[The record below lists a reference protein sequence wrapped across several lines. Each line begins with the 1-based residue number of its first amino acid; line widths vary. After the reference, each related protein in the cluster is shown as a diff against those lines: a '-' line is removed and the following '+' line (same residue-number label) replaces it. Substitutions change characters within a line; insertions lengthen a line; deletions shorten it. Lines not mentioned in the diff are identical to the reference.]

1 MQTIAASKFKRH
13 CLAILDD
20 IDPQGVVIT
29 KRGKTV
35 GRLVPMEY
43 RRSNADLIGIL
54 EGRVYVNADDDLF
67 STGLWVSDEW
77 GDLNHAQP
85 ADICHG

>member
-1 MQTIAASKFKRH
+1 MRTIAASKFKEQ

-29 KRGKTV
+29 KRGKPV

-43 RRSNADLIGIL
+43 RRSNADLIGSLPGLI
-54 EGRVYVNADDDLF
+54 VDPNDDLL
-67 STGLWVSDEW
+67 STGAWEFDERRDA
-77 GDLNHAQP
+77 GVDELRTGHMV
-85 ADICHG
+85 